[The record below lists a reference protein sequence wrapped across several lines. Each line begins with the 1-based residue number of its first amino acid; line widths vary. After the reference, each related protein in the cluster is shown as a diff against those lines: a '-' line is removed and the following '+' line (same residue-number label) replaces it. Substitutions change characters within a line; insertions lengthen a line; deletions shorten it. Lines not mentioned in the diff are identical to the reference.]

1 MRSPPLERVGEGD
14 GVLDWLGEP
23 EAPDEEPAEL
33 LGTDTTTVEVGTL
46 AVLLWVTRVV
56 AGVSE
61 AVVVESALAEPEV
74 AVVVGGVVV
83 VVVSGLPVVEDFE
96 EEDSVAEEDLVSV
109 AVGLVE
115 DDWEVEPV

>member
-1 MRSPPLERVGEGD
+1 M
-14 GVLDWLGEP
+14 LDWLGEP
-23 EAPDEEPAEL
+23 EAPDEEPAEP

-61 AVVVESALAEPEV
+61 AVVVESALAEPEI
-74 AVVVGGVVV
+74 AVVVGGVVVV

>member
-1 MRSPPLERVGEGD
+1 VGEGD

-61 AVVVESALAEPEV
+61 AVVVESALAEPEI
-74 AVVVGGVVV
+74 AVVVGGVV

>member
-1 MRSPPLERVGEGD
+1 M
-14 GVLDWLGEP
+14 LDWLGEP

-61 AVVVESALAEPEV
+61 AVVVESALAEPEI
-74 AVVVGGVVV
+74 AVVVGGVV